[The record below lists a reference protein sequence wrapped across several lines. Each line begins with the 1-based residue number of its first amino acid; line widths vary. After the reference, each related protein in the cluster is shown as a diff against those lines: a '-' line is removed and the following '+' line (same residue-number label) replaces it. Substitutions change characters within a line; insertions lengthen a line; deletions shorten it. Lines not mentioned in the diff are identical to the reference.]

1 MREKPSS
8 RERYLEDMFKIIKEN
23 EKFLYQNAKQ
33 IYDEVIEL
41 VNDSIDFL
49 GFIVKNRQIK
59 ARHTNWAICFFSQ
72 HVLMPFSCA
81 IYVNFLIGNL
91 PVCFTQLRLLTESLA
106 KCFYADLKFCSHLF
120 FMTKLELLE
129 LEMERQNISISQLMR
144 EIDRILKIRTQFLD
158 LWKGLSYWV
167 HAKGIVERTVSS
179 IVEGKNVPSW
189 ALVLPINYSQ
199 DDINEIQELGK
210 EITQFREILKNAL
223 DSWKQLIKSN
233 LSL

>member
-8 RERYLEDMFKIIKEN
+8 RERYLEDMFKIIREN

-49 GFIVKNRQIK
+49 GFIVKNREIK
-59 ARHTNWAICFFSQ
+59 ARYANWAICFFSQ

-81 IYVNFLIGNL
+81 IYVSFLIGNL
-91 PVCFTQLRLLTESLA
+91 PVCFTQLRLLIESLA

-120 FMTKLELLE
+120 FLTKLELLE

-223 DSWKQLIKSN
+223 DSWKQFIKRN